1 MAKKDWKV
9 KIKNIGK
16 VVPEGW
22 VEPEPQEPPNPGQ
35 LSLIEKDIRDQVKAI
50 LAAEGKPIAYGQ
62 IIKLIELAGTD
73 LTWIEDIYLL
83 VQEVDEDLNPD
94 DFAVVEEPEEE

>member
-16 VVPEGW
+16 VTPEGW
-22 VEPEPQEPPNPGQ
+22 VEPEPQEPPNPGK
-35 LSLIEKDIRDQVKAI
+35 LNLIEKDIRDQIKA
-50 LAAEGKPIAYGQ
+50 LLVAAGKPIAYGQ
-62 IIKLIELAGTD
+62 IIKLVELAGTD

-83 VQEVDEDLNPD
+83 VQDVDEELNPD
-94 DFAVVEEPEEE
+94 DFEVVKEE